1 LDTHGEEIVD
11 KAVNVINN
19 KLNIVIKRMEHVYVR
34 LDGQGKIV
42 MKILKNVVMQKIVQ
56 PM

>member
-1 LDTHGEEIVD
+1 LDTHGEEIAP
-11 KAVNVINN
+11 KAVNVISNI
-19 KLNIVIKRMEHVYVR
+19 LNIAIKRMEHVFVR

>member
-42 MKILKNVVMQKIVQ
+42 MNMF
-56 PM
+56 M